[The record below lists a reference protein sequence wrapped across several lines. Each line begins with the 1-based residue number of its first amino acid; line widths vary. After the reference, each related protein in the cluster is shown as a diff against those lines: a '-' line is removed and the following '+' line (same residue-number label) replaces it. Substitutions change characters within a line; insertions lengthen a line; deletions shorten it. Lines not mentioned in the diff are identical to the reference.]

1 MQRVNERIQKKSTDR
16 RREENYLSYS
26 GGFFCKLWTSSRR
39 IWPRELSIFPS
50 ASLGGPR
57 VSTRQKLPRRRHP
70 YCPPRLAN
78 HEYRAP
84 RCLSLYKLRGN
95 SAEDSI
101 PPRTFSSNSSFH
113 RTLLYLRPI
122 FVGTTSA
129 SPRLQIAFQRCSFST
144 AMRVT
149 DMAQR
154 ISRCTR
160 CSKGGKTGKISSAE
174 LSSLLGSK
182 EILETRSFNPLVA
195 RLPPSLPCAI
205 VREGI

>member
-1 MQRVNERIQKKSTDR
+1 MKESKRN
-16 RREENYLSYS
+16 
-26 GGFFCKLWTSSRR
+26 RR
-39 IWPRELSIFPS
+39 IDGGKKTIYRTVGVSFASSGPALGESGRESYQSF
-50 ASLGGPR
+50 
-57 VSTRQKLPRRRHP
+57 PRRLSAGREFQRDRNYPGGGIRIALRDSPTTSTARHDV
-70 YCPPRLAN
+70 
-78 HEYRAP
+78 
-84 RCLSLYKLRGN
+84 SLYKLRGN

>member
-1 MQRVNERIQKKSTDR
+1 MQALDQLSANLAERVIN
-16 RREENYLSYS
+16 LSL
-26 GGFFCKLWTSSRR
+26 GVSRR
-39 IWPRELSIFPS
+39 AESFNATEITPEAASVLPS
-50 ASLGGPR
+50 ATRQPR
-57 VSTRQKLPRRRHP
+57 VPR
-70 YCPPRLAN
+70 ATMS
-78 HEYRAP
+78 
-84 RCLSLYKLRGN
+84 LSLYKLRGN